1 MKKFL
6 TIAFTLLFSASVHA
20 AEVPT
25 WKIIPTQSKL
35 NFKVQQD
42 KSDIVGYFKKFDG
55 QINFD
60 KDQLAKSKVVID
72 IETSSIVISL
82 TEAQSAIQGSEW
94 LSTKAFPKATFSAA
108 KFVLLKDKKTYRAD
122 GELTIKSKTFPI
134 SLDFTFS
141 EYSATKA
148 NATGKTHIQR
158 SVFTVGNS
166 DIKKAN
172 NVSDDVEVSFS
183 ITATK

>member
-6 TIAFTLLFSASVHA
+6 TIVFTLLFSASINA

-25 WKIIPTQSKL
+25 WKIITAQSKL
-35 NFKVQQD
+35 NFKVAQG
-42 KSDIVGYFKKFDG
+42 KSDVVGYFKKFDG
-55 QINFD
+55 KINFD

-72 IETSSIVISL
+72 IDTSSIVISL
-82 TEAQSAIQGSEW
+82 AEGQTTVQGSEW
-94 LSTKAFPKATFSAA
+94 LATSAFPKATFSAA
-108 KFVLLKDKKTYRAD
+108 KFALLKDKKTYRAD
-122 GELTIKSKTFPI
+122 GDLTIKGRTFPV
-134 SLDFTFS
+134 SLDFTFD

-148 NATGKTHIQR
+148 RATGKTHIQR

-172 NVSDDVEVSFS
+172 DVSDDVEVTFS
-183 ITATK
+183 IAATK

>member
-20 AEVPT
+20 AEAPA

-72 IETSSIVISL
+72 VRPNGLCSMT
-82 TEAQSAIQGSEW
+82 
-94 LSTKAFPKATFSAA
+94 
-108 KFVLLKDKKTYRAD
+108 
-122 GELTIKSKTFPI
+122 
-134 SLDFTFS
+134 
-141 EYSATKA
+141 
-148 NATGKTHIQR
+148 
-158 SVFTVGNS
+158 
-166 DIKKAN
+166 
-172 NVSDDVEVSFS
+172 
-183 ITATK
+183 

>member
-1 MKKFL
+1 MKKLFVIIVL
-6 TIAFTLLFSASVHA
+6 TFFASTAIA
-20 AEVPT
+20 AEST
-25 WKIIPTQSKL
+25 AWKIISEKSKL

-60 KDQLAKSKVVID
+60 KDQLDKSKVIID
-72 IETSSIVISL
+72 IDTSSIVISL

-122 GELTIKSKTFPI
+122 GDLTIKSRTFPI
-134 SLDFTFS
+134 SLDFTFN

-172 NVSDDVEVSFS
+172 NVSDDVEVTFS

>member
-6 TIAFTLLFSASVHA
+6 TIAFTLLLSASVHA
-20 AEVPT
+20 AEVST

-42 KSDIVGYFKKFDG
+42 KSDVVGYFKKFDG

-60 KDQLAKSKVVID
+60 KDQLAKSNVVID
-72 IETSSIVISL
+72 VDTSSIVISL
-82 TEAQSAIQGSEW
+82 AEAQSAIQGSEW
-94 LSTKAFPKATFSAA
+94 LSTKAFPKATFSAT

-122 GELTIKSKTFPI
+122 GDLTIKSRTFPI
-134 SLDFTFS
+134 SLDFTFN
-141 EYSATKA
+141 EYSPTKA
-148 NATGKTHIQR
+148 NATGKTYIQR

-172 NVSDDVEVSFS
+172 NVSDEVEVTFS